1 MYEKV
6 DVNYIHNNSY
16 PGPSIHSFL
25 CMDFREKIMEQY
37 ILQLGALGIIFAL
50 AIREFFAYLK
60 SKKENGVGGKLDLI
74 RGNDLTHIL
83 AAIQDQTKTNHED
96 HTSQITVLTEIATI
110 LKERR

>member
-37 ILQLGALGIIFAL
+37 ILQLGAVGIIFAL
-50 AIREFFAYLK
+50 AIKEFFAYLK
-60 SKKENGVGGKLDLI
+60 TKKENGVAGKI
-74 RGNDLTHIL
+74 EVIGNNHLTHIYQEL
-83 AAIQDQTKTNHED
+83 QRQTLQHEKQ
-96 HTSQITVLTEIATI
+96 TEVLTRIATI
-110 LKERR
+110 LEERR